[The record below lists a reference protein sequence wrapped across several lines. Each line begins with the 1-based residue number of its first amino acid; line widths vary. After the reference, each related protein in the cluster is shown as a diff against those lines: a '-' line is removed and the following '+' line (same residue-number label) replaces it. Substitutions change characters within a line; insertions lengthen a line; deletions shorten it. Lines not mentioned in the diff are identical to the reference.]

1 MRGLPHVRL
10 ACHICRISAMRSPSR
25 EGLPSRARDFQRQKR
40 RKPRRCQ
47 AMTVWGWKRTRACG
61 SSIACAR
68 FPTPEEAKAKAMPS
82 DDGLGLEEDQGVW
95 PLWPEAPQ
103 AHPQESVGGAE
114 FRFVRL
120 SFEDC
125 QLMSE
130 RQVFKHEPGLRS
142 KAGEQRAQ
150 ERKNDIEHGEVN
162 FGGLCRHIKVFKG
175 ARGFRYPHHP
185 EQPVFAPQSRLVRRS
200 VEQRN
205 LVPEG

>member
-1 MRGLPHVRL
+1 MFRTILVDGGIRDLNAQLGEFGLNAWTAPRGVGLPH
-10 ACHICRISAMRSPSR
+10 
-25 EGLPSRARDFQRQKR
+25 LPNQRD
-40 RKPRRCQ
+40 
-47 AMTVWGWKRTRACG
+47 AVAIEEG

>member
-1 MRGLPHVRL
+1 MFRTILADGGIRYFNAQLGEFGLNAGTAPRGVGLPHLPNQRDEV
-10 ACHICRISAMRSPSR
+10 AV
-25 EGLPSRARDFQRQKR
+25 EG
-40 RKPRRCQ
+40 
-47 AMTVWGWKRTRACG
+47 G

-82 DDGLGLEEDQGVW
+82 DDGLGLEEDPGVW

-103 AHPQESVGGAE
+103 AHPQESIGGAE

-130 RQVFKHEPGLRS
+130 RQVFKHEPGLMS

-185 EQPVFAPQSRLVRRS
+185 EQPVFAPQSRLLRRS